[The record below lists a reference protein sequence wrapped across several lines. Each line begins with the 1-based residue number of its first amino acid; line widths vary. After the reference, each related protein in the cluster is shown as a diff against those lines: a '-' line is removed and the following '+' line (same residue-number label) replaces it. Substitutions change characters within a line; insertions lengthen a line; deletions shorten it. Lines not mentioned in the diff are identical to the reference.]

1 MNRVTNKWKWKK
13 EGSCYDDKTSIRGNR
28 KYGKRS
34 IDVNSWCIRSQFA
47 EKIRTIW
54 KRHKYT
60 ELYIVLQHE
69 LKGEIEERANKRDIW
84 YKGKNTQ
91 IEKKEACE
99 QKLHN
104 AVKAQWNALDRGTKR
119 VLDKTIKSTK
129 KQLNKIAKEIKNC
142 NSEIKNSWRKQY
154 LTGRRGEKWVDHS
167 LLNAMN
173 AKVFADE
180 KNTLGEDVTHE
191 TAVKEKEQGEKQ
203 LADLMGKEQGKNH
216 LEGI

>member
-1 MNRVTNKWKWKK
+1 MK
-13 EGSCYDDKTSIRGNR
+13 EM
-28 KYGKRS
+28 
-34 IDVNSWCIRSQFA
+34 
-47 EKIRTIW
+47 
-54 KRHKYT
+54 
-60 ELYIVLQHE
+60 
-69 LKGEIEERANKRDIW
+69 
-84 YKGKNTQ
+84 
-91 IEKKEACE
+91 
-99 QKLHN
+99 
-104 AVKAQWNALDRGTKR
+104 
-119 VLDKTIKSTK
+119 
-129 KQLNKIAKEIKNC
+129 
-142 NSEIKNSWRKQY
+142 QY

>member
-1 MNRVTNKWKWKK
+1 M
-13 EGSCYDDKTSIRGNR
+13 
-28 KYGKRS
+28 
-34 IDVNSWCIRSQFA
+34 
-47 EKIRTIW
+47 
-54 KRHKYT
+54 
-60 ELYIVLQHE
+60 QHE

-142 NSEIKNSWRKQY
+142 NSEIKNS
-154 LTGRRGEKWVDHS
+154 
-167 LLNAMN
+167 
-173 AKVFADE
+173 
-180 KNTLGEDVTHE
+180 
-191 TAVKEKEQGEKQ
+191 
-203 LADLMGKEQGKNH
+203 
-216 LEGI
+216 